1 MNNIKKNLLSAVALA
16 LVMGVMPLAAHA
28 QLAPSGFEGSPAR
41 DAGDAG
47 VLQQDFRQV
56 RSQDRQQYRE
66 GLNDLI
72 AADRI
77 EKEQAAAAE
86 AQARQDAIQQQV
98 QDTLAQPSDYG
109 TRLEALK
116 SPPPTTTTPPTPVI
130 EPEPVIEA
138 PEPGTRPVRPTSP
151 RNPGGIA
158 PALQ

>member
-1 MNNIKKNLLSAVALA
+1 MKNIKKNLISAVALT
-16 LVMGVMPLAAHA
+16 LVLGVTPLVA
-28 QLAPSGFEGSPAR
+28 QAQVAAPSQGSPAR
-41 DAGDAG
+41 DAGDPG

-56 RSQDRQQYRE
+56 RSQDREQYRA
-66 GLNDLI
+66 GLNDLM

-86 AQARQDAIQQQV
+86 IQARQDAIEQQV

-109 TRLEALK
+109 TRLQALQ

-138 PEPGTRPVRPTSP
+138 PEPGTRPGPISP
-151 RNPGGIA
+151 RDPGGIA